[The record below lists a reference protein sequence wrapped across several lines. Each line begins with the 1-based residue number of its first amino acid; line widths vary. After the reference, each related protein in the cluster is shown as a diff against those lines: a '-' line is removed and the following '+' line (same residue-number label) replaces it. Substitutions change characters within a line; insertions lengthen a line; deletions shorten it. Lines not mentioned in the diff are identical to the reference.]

1 MCTVTVYLDY
11 AMVKWLGAAGGKE
24 SERALELK
32 RQGLQSIYHLFGNV
46 YPSPIG
52 RSVISVPSSRLS

>member
-32 RQGLQSIYHLFGNV
+32 RQGL
-46 YPSPIG
+46 
-52 RSVISVPSSRLS
+52 